1 MVTRIRGGNGLASFP
16 RFFWSALVATS
27 GTSGQQGVLGS
38 PQYIVQVPVYT
49 TTTLWTPGPL
59 PPSAQLP
66 ALLLWTPAA
75 AAHSPH
81 HHFPLLLLHARVDD
95 DDGQFVLFSA
105 IKQVL
110 RTNERRTDGRTDAET
125 DVCHTLPIFYSN
137 SVQNLAMLLLLTYL
151 SQPASIWRWRRREEN
166 ITFHKLFMSI
176 AATGKHMR
184 PAPVLIHFVNT
195 QVQYLQLYSQSNI
208 NLINFSIEIFR
219 FHITSSCSIKSHLE
233 KITFYMQHSTT
244 DSSFQS

>member
-1 MVTRIRGGNGLASFP
+1 MSFQTSKGTQNTDSVHNSNKNKRRKRTCVVP
-16 RFFWSALVATS
+16 TVFLVSFSRNIWYLWPARS
-27 GTSGQQGVLGS
+27 FRQSVVYSIGTS
-38 PQYIVQVPVYT
+38 IHHHH
-49 TTTLWTPGPL
+49 PL
-59 PPSAQLP
+59 DPWPPPSAQLP
-66 ALLLWTPAA
+66 ALLFWTPAA

-151 SQPASIWRWRRREEN
+151 SLPASIWRWRRREEN

-195 QVQYLQLYSQSNI
+195 QVHIVPTTLQPKQY
-208 NLINFSIEIFR
+208 
-219 FHITSSCSIKSHLE
+219 
-233 KITFYMQHSTT
+233 
-244 DSSFQS
+244 